1 MHVVAADDDLMIRRL
16 IETALAQLGH
26 TVTAVSDGE
35 SAWTAIARERPALA
49 VLDWQMPGLDGL
61 EVCRRIRA
69 SDDTSAAFVVVV
81 TARDHPADLLAAL
94 EAGADDYLTK
104 PVDPDQ
110 LRARLLIA
118 GRRVMLDAERRAA
131 VAELTRARW
140 LAGVGEMAIALQ
152 HEVNN
157 PLAALTLNAQL
168 LQRMPGMPAEQR
180 EIAAEIVEQAKR
192 ITEVVRRISTM
203 RDPQSV
209 EYIRGS
215 SMVDLGDAPA

>member
-1 MHVVAADDDLMIRRL
+1 V
-16 IETALAQLGH
+16 ETALAQLGH
-26 TVTAVSDGE
+26 TVTAVSDGQ
-35 SAWTAIARERPALA
+35 SAWTTIARERPALA

-69 SDDTSAAFVVVV
+69 SGDTSAAFVVVV
-81 TARDHPADLLAAL
+81 TARDHPTDLLAAL

-104 PVDPDQ
+104 PLDPDQ

-118 GRRVMLDAERRAA
+118 ERRVLLDGERRAA

-140 LAGVGEMAIALQ
+140 LAGVGEMAMALQ

-168 LQRMPGMPAEQR
+168 LEQMPGVPDEQR
-180 EIAAEIVEQAKR
+180 EIASEIVEQAKR
-192 ITEVVRRISTM
+192 ITEVVRRISTL

-215 SMVDLGDAPA
+215 SMVDLGDESA